1 MSKRILPIFFL
12 CLIPLSAL
20 ALALYCLETYDQVVH
35 NDSGFF
41 VCGYCILAFLI
52 SFPSWLLA
60 KKSIRCATA
69 IWIVSTVI
77 LAFVFYVGMKIPF
90 CVECDRVTAEDLGFL
105 TYWITP
111 MMPPQ

>member
-1 MSKRILPIFFL
+1 MAKKILTVFFF

-41 VCGYCILAFLI
+41 VCGYCILAFLF
-52 SFPSWLLA
+52 SFPIWLLA
-60 KKSIRCATA
+60 KKTVRYATV

-77 LAFVFYVGMKIPF
+77 LAFVFYVGTIIPF
-90 CVECDRVTAEDLGFL
+90 CVECDKVTAEDLGFL
-105 TYWITP
+105 IYWIKP
-111 MMPPQ
+111 VMPPQ